1 METNYKVIAE
11 NNHSEIYIDV
21 FEDLEAAT
29 KSYNKLI
36 GSGYKTC
43 YLLETEIEYRISGG
57 SCNKILSEYRAD

>member
-11 NNHSEIYIDV
+11 NNLSEIYIDV

-36 GSGYKTC
+36 SFGYKTC
-43 YLLETEIEYRISGG
+43 YLLKTEIEYRIIGG
-57 SCNKILSEYRAD
+57 SCNKILSKHRTN